1 MTDARGSSGIC
12 SDMCGCPSPCPGGTS
27 CRTLKICR
35 LSLSPCACSCY
46 TTTGIPSAN
55 DPNVEHQKCACGEH
69 CGCNPCTCTKRMTNA
84 SGCNCGDG
92 CTCVSCA

>member
-12 SDMCGCPSPCPGGTS
+12 SDSCGCPSPCPGGTS
-27 CRTLKICR
+27 
-35 LSLSPCACSCY
+35 CSCY

-84 SGCNCGDG
+84 SDCKCGDG